1 MKHKPL
7 KYPKNRKQLAKQI
20 ARLAEHMMD
29 IGTTLEVM
37 AGFDVERAAKG
48 RLLVEAGMIYAEV
61 AKDERK

>member
-7 KYPKNRKQLAKQI
+7 KYPKTRKQLAKQI
-20 ARLAEHMMD
+20 ARLAEHMID

-37 AGFDVERAAKG
+37 AGFDVDRAANG
-48 RLLVEAGMIYAEV
+48 RLLVDVGLLYAEI